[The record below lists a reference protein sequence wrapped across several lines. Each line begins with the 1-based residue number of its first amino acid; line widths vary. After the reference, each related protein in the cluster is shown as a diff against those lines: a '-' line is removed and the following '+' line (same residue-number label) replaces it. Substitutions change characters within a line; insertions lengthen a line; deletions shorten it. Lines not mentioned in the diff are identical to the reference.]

1 MVTIE
6 DVKSTVS
13 QVERDDLEAMFKDIV
28 DLASPYVGDD
38 IVEMFSRAG
47 KVVENGRR
55 SKIYTSKSLDKIRL
69 ISSIVRFDKEVEIYR
84 FYKEIIQLGFRSHKG
99 FEIGDVLST
108 KEIFRELI
116 NANHEF
122 KNIVG
127 DRVKAKQNELNAI
140 NHILKVSGFKI
151 SRKVS
156 NARMGER
163 VRAWHLTKN
172 FREYSPAQLVD
183 KYEIEVG
190 YRIIRRKGEERLW

>member
-99 FEIGDVLST
+99 FEIGDVLTT
-108 KEIFRELI
+108 KEMFRELI
-116 NANHEF
+116 NANH
-122 KNIVG
+122 
-127 DRVKAKQNELNAI
+127 
-140 NHILKVSGFKI
+140 
-151 SRKVS
+151 
-156 NARMGER
+156 
-163 VRAWHLTKN
+163 
-172 FREYSPAQLVD
+172 
-183 KYEIEVG
+183 
-190 YRIIRRKGEERLW
+190 